1 MSESCSNSGVSR
13 RSVLLAAA
21 AAAPLLALTGGEA
34 QAKLAMTAVKYQ
46 PDPKDGKQCDGCNFF
61 VAPNSCKMVDG
72 DIATL
77 CKPVDRVAGEGRFHP
92 DRVGREDLGARLRQ
106 RIHVHSFKKKAPP
119 SLLLVLF

>member
-21 AAAPLLALTGGEA
+21 GAAPLLALTGGEA

-72 DIATL
+72 DIAPTGWCL
-77 CKPVDRVAGEGRFHP
+77 ALGQEARVSSWRGQAQAAVGALPALNRGR
-92 DRVGREDLGARLRQ
+92 
-106 RIHVHSFKKKAPP
+106 
-119 SLLLVLF
+119 